1 MLCGSCVEN
10 FGQESHGGQHCI
22 KCGTA
27 FGADFGLPPIAVG
40 SFLALA
46 ALGVG
51 LVAWM
56 LRKPLLRFKRQVY
69 TNARILL
76 GLAQVCLCDLCLL
89 VP

>member
-1 MLCGSCVEN
+1 MLCGSCVRN

-22 KCGTA
+22 ECGTA
-27 FGADFGLPPIAVG
+27 FGADFGLPPIADG
-40 SFLALA
+40 ALLALA

-51 LVAWM
+51 LAVWM

-76 GLAQVCLCDLCLL
+76 GLAQVCVTIAC
-89 VP
+89 